1 MPPNTHVPQ
10 TATRRY
16 PFGMELWEAEWR
28 LPLQEV
34 PGIDDHAG
42 TGAAAP
48 SHGGKEKSGFGN
60 LPREAGAASVSE
72 EDSAAQTENAFSGNS
87 EILPLALASLW

>member
-1 MPPNTHVPQ
+1 MI
-10 TATRRY
+10 TRAL
-16 PFGMELWEAEWR
+16 GQLL
-28 LPLQEV
+28 LPMV
-34 PGIDDHAG
+34 
-42 TGAAAP
+42 
-48 SHGGKEKSGFGN
+48 EKSGFGN